1 MWTGSEAGRGN
12 KTFKTVAKL
21 INEFDSPYFTPWH
34 DASEA
39 PCHPYRRENLHL
51 IDLLS
56 HAIHSVHQ
64 QFTNVKLAGAVLKC
78 LYTSSAWAIC
88 ASFETLSATLRSVA
102 HNHEWR
108 TQRGCPIPRR
118 VLPRFAPIARVAI
131 CARTSRTRAS
141 RI

>member
-1 MWTGSEAGRGN
+1 M
-12 KTFKTVAKL
+12 
-21 INEFDSPYFTPWH
+21 
-34 DASEA
+34 
-39 PCHPYRRENLHL
+39 HPRHHATLHRRENLHL

-64 QFTNVKLAGAVLKC
+64 QFTNVKLAGAVLNERHLAMLKHLIGMDDLC
-78 LYTSSAWAIC
+78 E
-88 ASFETLSATLRSVA
+88 FETLSATLRSVA
-102 HNHEWR
+102 HNHEWK

-141 RI
+141 RRGRPKVRRSTALL